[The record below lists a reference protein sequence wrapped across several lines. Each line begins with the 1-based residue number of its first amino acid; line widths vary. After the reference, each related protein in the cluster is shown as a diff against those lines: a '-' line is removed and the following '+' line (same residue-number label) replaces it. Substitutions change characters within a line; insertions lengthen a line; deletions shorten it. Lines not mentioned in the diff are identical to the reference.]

1 MKMIKAIVRP
11 EKAEEVA
18 EALEAGGFP
27 ALTKMEVFGRGKQKG
42 ITVDEV
48 YYDEL
53 PKTLIVQVVEDEE
66 VDRVVEIIV
75 KSAKTGKM
83 GDGKIFVTDVK
94 STYTIRTGKQ
104 EL

>member
-11 EKAEEVA
+11 DKAEAVA

-27 ALTKMEVFGRGKQKG
+27 ALTKMEVLGRGKQKG
-42 ITVDEV
+42 IMVDEV

-53 PKTLIVQVVEDEE
+53 PKTLILQVVEDGE
-66 VDRVVEIIV
+66 VDRAVKIIV
-75 KSAKTGKM
+75 ESARTGKM
-83 GDGKIFVTDVK
+83 GDGKIFVTDVR
-94 STYTIRTGKQ
+94 SVYTIRTGKE